1 MQSRLALT
9 LRGSCELKLKTHSP
23 VKNDVIRHSLFTG
36 QNVIWCIIVCDQ
48 LPPRET
54 RERTR
59 GCLRFLDVIMI
70 PLKLKRFIVVMC
82 KLIYGRRQKITV
94 RWETLTCLLK
104 LLISY
109 QDLQRIHKSRK
120 MNPDNSFFTWLL
132 DRIQK
137 NSYMLLNVDDE
148 WFQIMACLMFIIM

>member
-120 MNPDNSFFTWLL
+120 MNPDNSFF
-132 DRIQK
+132 
-137 NSYMLLNVDDE
+137 YMV
-148 WFQIMACLMFIIM
+148 AR